1 MCQYYCFFKQF
12 FLFEQNKF
20 ILGKVYYL
28 YVYVYTCDYVY
39 GHVFIPLNSTKMSN
53 TF

>member
-1 MCQYYCFFKQF
+1 MCQYYCFFERF

-20 ILGKVYYL
+20 ILGKEYA
-28 YVYVYTCDYVY
+28 YVYTCDYVY